1 MPSFRDL
8 TGRQFGRLQVVA
20 KTDKRNSNGN
30 VMWLCHCDCGNDCL
44 VSSRDLTNGAT
55 QSCGC
60 LRIERSR
67 EASKAKR
74 TVKICPVCGK
84 AFEAPPTGRAT
95 CSEKC
100 ERKYRAQAHKGV
112 SNRWNAESR
121 RKKSA
126 QGMTDNLRAGTP
138 AAKKS
143 PLAGR
148 FETNQEAKRWVIKS
162 PEGKTYEFTN
172 LRLWAREHTALF
184 GKPPGDRSAGQI
196 AQGFYSAYMAQ
207 RNVGEHHTLTYK
219 DWKLLAVKTIK
230 K

>member
-1 MPSFRDL
+1 MITRKCVICGTEFVCYPSDKKV
-8 TGRQFGRLQVVA
+8 TCGRPECVLENR
-20 KTDKRNSNGN
+20 R
-30 VMWLCHCDCGNDCL
+30 
-44 VSSRDLTNGAT
+44 
-55 QSCGC
+55 
-60 LRIERSR
+60 RS
-67 EASKAKR
+67 
-74 TVKICPVCGK
+74 
-84 AFEAPPTGRAT
+84 
-95 CSEKC
+95 
-100 ERKYRAQAHKGV
+100 HKGV

-143 PLAGR
+143 PIAGR
-148 FETNQEAKRWVIKS
+148 FETNYNAKLWRVQS
-162 PEGKTYEFTN
+162 PKGKTYEFTN

-219 DWKLLAVKTIK
+219 NWKLLAVKTIK